1 MDAATR
7 PGKTAAERLA
17 DHRDLMNAV
26 LAAARDK
33 DTGALKQH
41 LEQAIERLN
50 EVLTRSEGRR

>member
-7 PGKTAAERLA
+7 GKTAAERLA

-26 LAAARDK
+26 LAAARDGK
-33 DTGALKQH
+33 DTSLLKQH

-50 EVLTRSEGRR
+50 EVLNEGRR

>member
-7 PGKTAAERLA
+7 SKTAAERLA

-33 DTGALKQH
+33 DTGVLKQH

-50 EVLTRSEGRR
+50 EVLNEGRR

>member
-1 MDAATR
+1 MDATTR
-7 PGKTAAERLA
+7 GKTAAERLE

-50 EVLTRSEGRR
+50 EVLNEGR

>member
-1 MDAATR
+1 MDAATH

-26 LAAARDK
+26 LAAARDGK
-33 DTGALKQH
+33 DSVLKQH

-50 EVLTRSEGRR
+50 EVLNRSEGRR

>member
-7 PGKTAAERLA
+7 GKTAAERLA

-33 DTGALKQH
+33 DTGALKQQ

-50 EVLTRSEGRR
+50 EVLNRSEGRR

>member
-1 MDAATR
+1 MDAATH

-33 DTGALKQH
+33 DTGALKQQ